1 MNDTAPDPRLHAPL
15 ASLSSARLSAPD
27 WFRQA
32 LADVPARGLIEAAGV
47 RIETLTWGERGKP
60 GLLFLHGNGAHA
72 DWWSFIAPFFS
83 SQYRCAALS
92 WSGMGGS
99 DRRERYS
106 FDLFV
111 QEAMTVA
118 EETGLFDSAVKPV
131 FIGHS
136 FGGFPIIEAAARH
149 GERLGGVITID
160 TPIFSPQRS
169 RERRAKGAAWEMR
182 PHKIYP
188 TLEAALQRFRLVPA
202 QPCENLFIADFI
214 ARTSLTEVET
224 PEESGWTWRFDPF
237 LWRDYEWE
245 DPAPA
250 LSSPKCPLAVLLGAR
265 STLMQESDITRMRDL
280 LPGGT
285 PVIEIPEAYHH
296 VPIDQPLA
304 LVAVLR
310 TLLAGWVSESDLGVS
325 DSGVKMPMNRGLA

>member
-1 MNDTAPDPRLHAPL
+1 MNAPHQ
-15 ASLSSARLSAPD
+15 SLRILPEFLSGARPSAPD
-27 WFRQA
+27 WFEKA
-32 LADVPARGLIEAAGV
+32 LVEAPERGFVEAAGA

-83 SQYRCAALS
+83 KHYRCAALS

-106 FDLFV
+106 FDIFL

-118 EETGLFDSAVKPV
+118 QETGLFDTTAKPV

-149 GERLGGVITID
+149 GERLGGIITVD
-160 TPIFSPQRS
+160 TPIFSNERR
-169 RERRAKGAAWEMR
+169 RERREKGAAWEMR

-202 QPCENLFIADFI
+202 QPCENIFIADFI
-214 ARTSLTEVET
+214 ARTSLTQVEA
-224 PEESGWTWRFDPF
+224 PEGSGWTWRFDPF

-250 LSSPKCPLAVLLGAR
+250 LSAPKCPLAVLLGAQ
-265 STLMQESDITRMRDL
+265 STMMQEQDIERMRSL
-280 LPGGT
+280 LPSGT

-304 LVAVLR
+304 LVAVIR
-310 TLLAGWVSESDLGVS
+310 ALLAGWQLASA
-325 DSGVKMPMNRGLA
+325 SGVNTPTNRGLT

>member
-1 MNDTAPDPRLHAPL
+1 MNDSAPHP
-15 ASLSSARLSAPD
+15 SLRTRPDFLSGARPGAPD
-27 WFRQA
+27 WFEKA
-32 LADVPARGLIEAAGV
+32 LAEAPERGFVEAAGA

-83 SQYRCAALS
+83 KHYRCAALS

-106 FDLFV
+106 FDIFL

-118 EETGLFDSAVKPV
+118 GETGLFDSAAKPV

-149 GERLGGVITID
+149 GERLGGVITVD
-160 TPIFSPQRS
+160 TPIFSSERR
-169 RERRAKGAAWEMR
+169 RERREKGTAWEMR

-214 ARTSLTEVET
+214 ARTSLTKVQT
-224 PEESGWTWRFDPF
+224 PEGSGWTWRFDPF

-250 LSSPKCPLAVLLGAR
+250 LSAPKCPLAILLGAR
-265 STLMQESDITRMRDL
+265 STLMQAGDIERMRRL
-280 LPGGT
+280 LPSGT

-304 LVAVLR
+304 LVAVIR
-310 TLLAGWVSESDLGVS
+310 VLLGGWASAST
-325 DSGVKMPMNRGLA
+325 SGVNTPMNRGLT

>member
-1 MNDTAPDPRLHAPL
+1 MNDTAPHPGLPTL
-15 ASLSSARLSAPD
+15 ASLLSGARPNAPD
-27 WFRQA
+27 WFEKA
-32 LADVPARGLIEAAGV
+32 LADTPERGFVEVAGA
-47 RIETLTWGERGKP
+47 RIETLTWGERGQP

-83 SQYRCAALS
+83 KNYRCAALS

-106 FDLFV
+106 FDIFL

-118 EETGLFDSAVKPV
+118 EETGLFDSTAKPV

-149 GERLGGVITID
+149 GERLGGVITVD
-160 TPIFSPQRS
+160 TPIFSPERN
-169 RERRAKGAAWEMR
+169 RERRKKGAAWEMR

-202 QPCENLFIADFI
+202 QPCNNLFIADFI
-214 ARTSLTEVET
+214 ARTSLTHVQT
-224 PEESGWTWRFDPF
+224 PEGSGWTWRFDPF

-250 LSSPKCPLAVLLGAR
+250 LSAPKCPLAILLGAR
-265 STLMQESDITRMRDL
+265 STLMQVGDIERMRH
-280 LPGGT
+280 LPPPGT
-285 PVIEIPEAYHH
+285 PIIEIPEAYHH

-304 LVAVLR
+304 LVAVIR
-310 TLLAGWVSESDLGVS
+310 ALLAGWDPASA
-325 DSGVKMPMNRGLA
+325 SGVNTPMNRGLA

>member
-1 MNDTAPDPRLHAPL
+1 MND
-15 ASLSSARLSAPD
+15 SAPQPSLRTRPD
-27 WFRQA
+27 FLSGARPSAPEWFEKA
-32 LADVPARGLIEAAGV
+32 LAEAPERGFVEAAGA
-47 RIETLTWGERGKP
+47 RIETLTWGERGRP

-83 SQYRCAALS
+83 KHYRCAALS

-106 FDLFV
+106 FDIFL

-118 EETGLFDSAVKPV
+118 KETGLFDAAAKPV

-136 FGGFPIIEAAARH
+136 FGGFPAIEAAARH
-149 GERLGGVITID
+149 GGRLGGVITVD
-160 TPIFSPQRS
+160 TPIFSNERR
-169 RERRAKGAAWEMR
+169 RERREKGAAWEMR

-214 ARTSLTEVET
+214 ARTSLTEVQTKEG
-224 PEESGWTWRFDPF
+224 SGWTWRFDPF

-250 LSSPKCPLAVLLGAR
+250 LSAPKCPLAILLGAR
-265 STLMQESDITRMRDL
+265 STLMQAGDIERMRCI
-280 LPGGT
+280 PPPGT
-285 PVIEIPEAYHH
+285 PIIEIPEAYHH
-296 VPIDQPLA
+296 VPIDQPHA
-304 LVAVLR
+304 LVAVIR
-310 TLLAGWVSESDLGVS
+310 ALLSGWATASA
-325 DSGVKMPMNRGLA
+325 SGVKTPMNRGLT

>member
-1 MNDTAPDPRLHAPL
+1 MNDTAPDPRRHPPL
-15 ASLSSARLSAPD
+15 AFLSGAPPSAPD
-27 WFRQA
+27 WFRRA
-32 LADVPARGLIEAAGV
+32 LADAPERGFVEAAGAG
-47 RIETLTWGERGKP
+47 IETLAWGERGKP

-72 DWWSFIAPFFS
+72 DWWSFIAPFYS
-83 SQYRCAALS
+83 SDHRCVALS

-106 FDLFV
+106 FDIFV
-111 QEAMTVA
+111 EEAMAVA
-118 EETGLFDSAVKPV
+118 EATGLFDGPAKPV

-136 FGGFPIIEAAARH
+136 FGGFPILEAAARY

-160 TPIFSPQRS
+160 TPIFSAERR
-169 RERRAKGAAWEMR
+169 RERREKGAAWEMR

-214 ARTSLTEVET
+214 ARTSLTQVHT
-224 PEESGWTWRFDPF
+224 PEGSGWTWRFDPY

-250 LSSPKCPLAVLLGAR
+250 LSAPKCPLAILLGER
-265 STLMQESDITRMRDL
+265 STLMRGDDIARMRGL
-280 LPGGT
+280 SPPGT
-285 PVIEIPEAYHH
+285 PIVAIPEAYHH
-296 VPIDQPLA
+296 VLIDQPLA
-304 LVAVLR
+304 LIAVLR
-310 TLLAGWVSESDLGVS
+310 TLLAGWRSSSEG
-325 DSGVKMPMNRGLA
+325 SGVNTPMNRGLA

>member
-1 MNDTAPDPRLHAPL
+1 MNDTAPNLRRQTLL
-15 ASLSSARLSAPD
+15 ASLAGARPSAPP
-27 WFRQA
+27 WFDQA
-32 LADVPARGLIEAAGV
+32 LADAPERGFTEAAGA
-47 RIETLTWGERGKP
+47 RIETLTWGERGRP

-83 SQYRCAALS
+83 SEYRCTALS

-106 FDLFV
+106 FDIFV
-111 QEAMTVA
+111 KEAMTIA
-118 EETGLFDSAVKPV
+118 EATGLFENGAKPV

-149 GERLGGVITID
+149 GERLGGGIIID
-160 TPIFSPQRS
+160 TPIFSP
-169 RERRAKGAAWEMR
+169 ERRKERKEKGAAWEMR

-188 TLEAALQRFRLVPA
+188 TLEDALQRFRLVPA

-214 ARTSLTEVET
+214 ARTSLTQVET
-224 PEESGWTWRFDPF
+224 AEEAGWTWRFDPY

-250 LSSPKCPLAVLLGAR
+250 LSAPKCPLAVLLGAR
-265 STLMQESDITRMRDL
+265 STLMQEGDIARMRKL
-280 LPGGT
+280 LPPGT
-285 PVIEIPEAYHH
+285 PVIDIPEAYHH

-304 LVAVLR
+304 LVAALR
-310 TLLAGWVSESDLGVS
+310 AVLAGWASASA
-325 DSGVKMPMNRGLA
+325 SGENTPMNSGLA

>member
-1 MNDTAPDPRLHAPL
+1 MNDTAPDPRRHTPL
-15 ASLSSARLSAPD
+15 AFLSGARPPAPD

-32 LADVPARGLIEAAGV
+32 LEEAPERSFTEAAGA

-83 SQYRCAALS
+83 REYRCVALS

-106 FDLFV
+106 FDIFV
-111 QEAMTVA
+111 REAMTVA
-118 EETGLFDSAVKPV
+118 EATGLFDGPEKPV
-131 FIGHS
+131 FVGHS

-149 GERLGGVITID
+149 GERLGGAIIID
-160 TPIFSPQRS
+160 TPIFSPERR
-169 RERRAKGAAWEMR
+169 RERREKGAAWEMR

-188 TLEAALQRFRLVPA
+188 TLQAALQRFRLVPA
-202 QPCENLFIADFI
+202 QPCENLYIADHI
-214 ARTSLTEVET
+214 ARTSLTKVAT
-224 PEESGWTWRFDPF
+224 EEGSGWTWRFDPY

-250 LSSPKCPLAVLLGAR
+250 LSSPQCPLAVLLGAR
-265 STLMQESDITRMRDL
+265 STLMQEGDIARMRGL
-280 LPGGT
+280 LPPGT

-304 LVAVLR
+304 LVAALR
-310 TLLAGWVSESDLGVS
+310 ALLAGWTWASA
-325 DSGVKMPMNRGLA
+325 SGENTPMNRGLA

>member
-1 MNDTAPDPRLHAPL
+1 MTRLPDPRLL
-15 ASLSSARLSAPD
+15 AFPSGARPSAPD

-32 LADVPARGLIEAAGV
+32 LEHAPERSFIEAAGA

-72 DWWSFIAPFFS
+72 DWWSFIAPFFAS
-83 SQYRCAALS
+83 HYRCVAPS

-106 FDLFV
+106 FDIFV
-111 QEAMTVA
+111 QEAMTIA
-118 EETGLFDSAVKPV
+118 EATGLFDGPVRPV

-136 FGGFPIIEAAARH
+136 FGGFPIIEAAARY

-160 TPIFSPQRS
+160 TPIFSPERS
-169 RERRAKGAAWEMR
+169 RERRRKGAAWEMR

-188 TLEAALQRFRLVPA
+188 TLEDALQRFRLVPA

-214 ARTSLTEVET
+214 ARTSLTRVDA
-224 PEESGWTWRFDPF
+224 PEGSGWTWRFDPF

-265 STLMQESDITRMRDL
+265 STLMQEGDIARMRGL
-280 LPGGT
+280 LPSGT
-285 PVIEIPEAYHH
+285 LVIEIPEAYHH

-310 TLLAGWVSESDLGVS
+310 TLLAGWTSASS
-325 DSGVKMPMNRGLA
+325 SGANTPMNRGLA

>member
-1 MNDTAPDPRLHAPL
+1 MNDMAHQPSLRTLPDV
-15 ASLSSARLSAPD
+15 LSGARPGAPD
-27 WFRQA
+27 WFEKA
-32 LADVPARGLIEAAGV
+32 LADAPERGFVEAAGA

-83 SQYRCAALS
+83 KHYRCAALS

-106 FDLFV
+106 FDLFL

-118 EETGLFDSAVKPV
+118 EKTGFFDGPAKPV

-136 FGGFPIIEAAARH
+136 FGGFPILEAAARH
-149 GERLGGVITID
+149 GERLGGVITVD
-160 TPIFSPQRS
+160 TPIFSPERS
-169 RERRAKGAAWEMR
+169 RERRNKGAAWEMR

-188 TLEAALQRFRLVPA
+188 TLEAALQRFRLIPA

-214 ARTSLTEVET
+214 ARTSLAQVQT
-224 PEESGWTWRFDPF
+224 PEGSGWTWRFDPF

-250 LSSPKCPLAVLLGAR
+250 LSAPKCPLAILLGAR
-265 STLMQESDITRMRDL
+265 STLMQAGDIERMRRI
-280 LPGGT
+280 PPPGT
-285 PVIEIPEAYHH
+285 PIVEIPEAYHH

-304 LVAVLR
+304 LVGVIRAV
-310 TLLAGWVSESDLGVS
+310 LAGWASASA
-325 DSGVKMPMNRGLA
+325 SGVNTPMNKGFA